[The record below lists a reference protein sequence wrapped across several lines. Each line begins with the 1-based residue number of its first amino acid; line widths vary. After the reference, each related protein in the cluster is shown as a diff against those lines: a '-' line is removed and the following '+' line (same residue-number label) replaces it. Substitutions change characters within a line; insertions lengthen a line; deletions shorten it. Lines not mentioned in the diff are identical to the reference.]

1 MRAAPRFLRL
11 AAFGFSASICALAG
25 CFDTRTIPLD
35 DTAGARNSGA
45 AGRRS
50 TSGGGS
56 ATAAGFGAEGG
67 DDPMSAAGEAGGELG
82 GAAAAGRAGSA
93 GAAQAGSGNAVGV
106 TWLTLKGSQAP
117 SSEPINASL
126 GINGTLYAYADGCA
140 TLSWDEGTRC
150 ASGQLCTAGANF
162 ENWGIAVGFDFH
174 GTGPN
179 DDPPDTK
186 LLWNPEQ
193 VGALGVAWRIRGN
206 APGRQ
211 VWVLNMQPAFHG
223 QCGVMTCEIAG
234 PPDGSAMPALEGQ
247 LLFDH
252 MVKDNWGG
260 SGTPYVYDPAAV
272 YALQFK
278 LPAINVGAA
287 SFSFCIDAL
296 GVVR

>member
-1 MRAAPRFLRL
+1 MRVAPRLLRL
-11 AAFGFSASICALAG
+11 AALGALASVCALPG
-25 CFDTRTIPLD
+25 CFDTRTIPLEES
-35 DTAGARNSGA
+35 AGAASSSA

-50 TSGGGS
+50 THGGGG
-56 ATAAGFGAEGG
+56 AVAAGL
-67 DDPMSAAGEAGGELG
+67 AGEAGSDATTAAGETGSAAG
-82 GAAAAGRAGSA
+82 GAAGGTASA
-93 GAAQAGSGNAVGV
+93 GQAGASGAPGV
-106 TWLTLKGSQAP
+106 TWLAFDGSQAP
-117 SSEPINASL
+117 SSEAVNAAL

-140 TLSWDEGTRC
+140 TLSWDESTRC

-174 GTGPN
+174 GTGP
-179 DDPPDTK
+179 DGDPPDTK
-186 LLWNPEQ
+186 LLWNPEE
-193 VGALGVAWRIRGN
+193 VSALGVAWRIRGN

-211 VWVLNMQPAFHG
+211 VWVLNMQPAFRG

-234 PPDGSAMPALEGQ
+234 PPDGNAMPALEGQ

-296 GVVR
+296 GVIR